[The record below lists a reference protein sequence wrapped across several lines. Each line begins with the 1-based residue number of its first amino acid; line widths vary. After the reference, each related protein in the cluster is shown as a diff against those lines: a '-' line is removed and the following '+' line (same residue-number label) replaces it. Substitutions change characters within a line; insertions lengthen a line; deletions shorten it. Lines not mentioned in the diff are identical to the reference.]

1 MGASKTEIH
10 SSRQLQIAEFA
21 KVLSH
26 PARVAIM
33 EHIASQQDCI
43 CSDLVDEIGLSQPTI
58 SQHLQVIRNAGLLKG
73 TFEGKRLCYCL
84 NTERLQEIQSLFNH
98 FFNTNAAPCCTL

>member
-10 SSRQLQIAEFA
+10 TSVQIEIAEIA

-26 PARVAIM
+26 PARVAILDY
-33 EHIASQQDCI
+33 ISKQDACI
-43 CSDLVDEIGLSQPTI
+43 CTDLVDEIGLSQPTI

-73 TFEGKRLCYCL
+73 TFEGKRLCYCIDM
-84 NTERLQEIQSLFNH
+84 ERFQEIQQLLNQFFNH
-98 FFNTNAAPCCTL
+98 TAAQCC